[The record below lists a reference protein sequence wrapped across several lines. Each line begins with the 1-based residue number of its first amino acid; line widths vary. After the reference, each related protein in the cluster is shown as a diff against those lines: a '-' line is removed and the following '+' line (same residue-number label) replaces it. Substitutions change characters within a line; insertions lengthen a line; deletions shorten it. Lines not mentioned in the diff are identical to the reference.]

1 MPKELFEINQ
11 FESGVIYNADDRDIP
26 DDAAVYSENIDPY
39 GQSGSLM
46 AIHEDASPILAGVNA
61 RRMAIIND
69 NDTHRLIY
77 VDDSD
82 GDIKSIEDLYAGS
95 PSINTLE
102 TGSFVSSGDIP
113 AMQNNN
119 KEVHIGLGK
128 SQNAKWV
135 GMIPHGQFGG
145 NAPSGTQ
152 IENAELF
159 SPSPFPLMHKII
171 ANSDNSYVYGHKL
184 NDNYLYKF
192 NVTNGTVDKRSQ
204 YYFTKIRAIG
214 LASDGNIWV
223 ADEVSNSLIIIK
235 VDSDV
240 MDAVSSRPLND
251 FTNDTYVTDIEQQ
264 GNTLWLA
271 AGDMAHTT
279 DNYFW
284 NVSVSNLTTSSV
296 AVSVTNRSPYRG
308 ADDFGSLAQGQWV
321 GVTSAGSVVTG
332 ITSETNMSMP
342 RLPLIKVTGS
352 NSYMGLFVRPVHA
365 GNSSHYLRW
374 YRSSVSTDFIGW
386 DGTTNDSN
394 NIKGKIRWFTMIV
407 KDDLTAGETL
417 GDSSDG
423 DVLAISS
430 AFNETYN
437 DVYQAKQN
445 DGSNKLV
452 ITALGSSSS
461 TTSIWQLNKIAYNTS
476 NSSIAGGTGRIAA
489 GTNVNLENSV
499 ASEINGVFNVIS
511 GAGQIRWASGASGS
525 LVAKAEGE
533 VKLTFT
539 VNNNV
544 SGTLDTTKDHF
555 YAVSFIYDGYQESPL
570 SSWELRNNSSDG
582 TAALN
587 IKIDLFI
594 TNFSKRITHVNLYRS
609 SSTID
614 TAQQPSEFF
623 RLVKS
628 VSLKSGWLET
638 DSNTSNPDY
647 GKYYS
652 KTIIDSGISGASYE
666 SRTGISEALLTT
678 IPKYGLSAKINNFLY
693 VTNCFHPDID
703 DATNYL
709 FKSRP
714 FNFDQFN
721 WIRDSLKLPNKPTA
735 IAGFNG
741 RLYVFSENESYIVNP
756 DGMYIEDTLT
766 GIGCKNQNTVVVS
779 DIGMT
784 WLDKNSIYYHNGQQY
799 QDIGVAI
806 KDVEQPDVVSFD
818 INNRSALK
826 NLLKFSN
833 TNYAN
838 DIVVTYDGYR
848 KSFYYCFT
856 VINTGYGGGTEY
868 RQYFWVY
875 TVPKRRWDFW
885 KRSNPSAY
893 GLTNHGILGAVIGK
907 NNEILM
913 SDTQQGLIQTFD
925 PHNTTRRN
933 NWVWYSKKFTMG
945 NSTADKI
952 FYKSEV
958 LSENST
964 PTINVN
970 TAENST
976 SYSSHTVQRK
986 ARHFQIKLLV
996 ASDSTAIT
1004 DAFRIVFRRLRTT
1017 KSMT

>member
-46 AIHEDASPILAGVNA
+46 AIHEDASPILAGVDA

-95 PSINTLE
+95 PSISTLE

-135 GMIPHGQFGG
+135 GIISHGQFGA
-145 NAPSGTQ
+145 NAPSGSQ
-152 IENAELF
+152 IENAELS
-159 SPSPFPLMHKII
+159 SPSPFSAMHTIVN
-171 ANSDNSYVYGHKL
+171 NSTNTNVYGIKQNGNYVYKFDVELGKL
-184 NDNYLYKF
+184 I
-192 NVTNGTVDKRSQ
+192 KRSD
-204 YYFTKIRAIG
+204 YYFTKTKAMC
-214 LASDGNIWV
+214 LASDGNLWV
-223 ADEVSNSLIIIK
+223 IDEVSSNLFVLKI
-235 VDSDV
+235 DTDNMDV
-240 MDAVSSRPLND
+240 VTSRPLNN
-251 FTNDTYVTDIEQQ
+251 FTNDTNITDIMQC

-271 AGDMAHTT
+271 AGNILTT
-279 DNYFW
+279 SSYLF
-284 NVSVSNLTTSSV
+284 NVSVSNLST
-296 AVSVTNRSPYRG
+296 
-308 ADDFGSLAQGQWV
+308 GS
-321 GVTSAGSVVTG
+321 TG
-332 ITSETNMSMP
+332 ITVDDRTPYKGADATSVSPNIGDWGVSTNDNTTIAPDFSIP
-342 RLPLIKVTGS
+342 KLPLIRVTGS
-352 NSYMGLFVRPVHA
+352 NSYVGITVRPIPDGGFVRW
-365 GNSSHYLRW
+365 HYGSL
-374 YRSSVSTDFIGW
+374 TNFIGYNGSI
-386 DGTTNDSN
+386 DN
-394 NIKGKIRWFTMIV
+394 NANV
-407 KDDLTAGETL
+407 K
-417 GDSSDG
+417 
-423 DVLAISS
+423 
-430 AFNETYN
+430 
-437 DVYQAKQN
+437 
-445 DGSNKLV
+445 
-452 ITALGSSSS
+452 
-461 TTSIWQLNKIAYNTS
+461 
-476 NSSIAGGTGRIAA
+476 
-489 GTNVNLENSV
+489 
-499 ASEINGVFNVIS
+499 
-511 GAGQIRWASGASGS
+511 GQIRYFLQVVKDNITANDKLDNISTKGLVYAYSSDFNQTYDNVYLTKQDTNTSYLNWVEKGSTVLNSNLYRLTKVAYNHTQTSIIGGVRNSISTNLDLNDAILDETSATYNVFSGTGSQRWAAGLSGS
-525 LVAKAEGE
+525 LTAKAESE
-533 VKLTFT
+533 VELTIS
-539 VNNNV
+539 NNAN
-544 SGTLDTTKDHF
+544 TTGSINSNHDQF
-555 YAVSFIYDGYQESPL
+555 YCTSFLYDGYQESPL
-570 SSWELRNNSSDG
+570 SSWQHIDNSSISQDS
-582 TAALN
+582 LN
-587 IKIDLFI
+587 VKIDIFPKNL
-594 TNFSKRITHVNLYRS
+594 SKRITHINVYRS
-609 SSTID
+609 SANDSSST
-614 TAQQPSEFF
+614 QPTSFF

-628 VSLKSGWLET
+628 ISLKSGWLET

-693 VTNCFHPDID
+693 ITNCSHPDIN

-833 TNYAN
+833 SNYAN

-964 PTINVN
+964 PTISVN

>member
-26 DDAAVYSENIDPY
+26 DNAAVYSENIDPY

-46 AIHEDASPILAGVNA
+46 AIHEDASPILAGVDA

-82 GDIKSIEDLYAGS
+82 GDIKSIEDLYNGS

-135 GMIPHGQFGG
+135 GIISHGQFGA
-145 NAPSGTQ
+145 NAPSGSQ
-152 IENAELF
+152 VENAKLS
-159 SPSPFPLMHKII
+159 SPSSFPAMHTIVN
-171 ANSDNSYVYGHKL
+171 NSTNTNVYGIKQNGNYVYKFDVELGKL
-184 NDNYLYKF
+184 I
-192 NVTNGTVDKRSQ
+192 KRSD
-204 YYFTKIRAIG
+204 YYFTKTKAMC
-214 LASDGNIWV
+214 LASDGNLWV
-223 ADEVSNSLIIIK
+223 IDEVSSNLFVLKI
-235 VDSDV
+235 DTDNMDV
-240 MDAVSSRPLND
+240 VTSRPLNN
-251 FTNDTYVTDIEQQ
+251 FTNDTNITDIMQC

-271 AGDMAHTT
+271 AGNILTT
-279 DNYFW
+279 SSYLF
-284 NVSVSNLTTSSV
+284 NVSVSNLST
-296 AVSVTNRSPYRG
+296 
-308 ADDFGSLAQGQWV
+308 GS
-321 GVTSAGSVVTG
+321 TG
-332 ITSETNMSMP
+332 ITVDDRTPYKGADATSVSPNIGDWGVSTNDNTTIAPDFSIP
-342 RLPLIKVTGS
+342 KLPLIRVTGS
-352 NSYMGLFVRPVHA
+352 NSYVGITVRPIPDGGFVRW
-365 GNSSHYLRW
+365 HYGSL
-374 YRSSVSTDFIGW
+374 TNFIGYNGSI
-386 DGTTNDSN
+386 DN
-394 NIKGKIRWFTMIV
+394 NANV
-407 KDDLTAGETL
+407 K
-417 GDSSDG
+417 
-423 DVLAISS
+423 
-430 AFNETYN
+430 
-437 DVYQAKQN
+437 
-445 DGSNKLV
+445 
-452 ITALGSSSS
+452 
-461 TTSIWQLNKIAYNTS
+461 
-476 NSSIAGGTGRIAA
+476 
-489 GTNVNLENSV
+489 
-499 ASEINGVFNVIS
+499 
-511 GAGQIRWASGASGS
+511 GQIRYFLQVVKDNITANDKLNNISTKGLVYAYSSDFNQTYDNVYLTKQDTNTSYLNWVEKGSTVLNSNLYRLTKVAYNHTQTSIIGGSRNSISTNLDLNDAILDETSATYNVFSGTGSQRWAAGLSGS
-525 LVAKAEGE
+525 LTAKSESE
-533 VKLTFT
+533 VELTIS
-539 VNNNV
+539 NNANATG
-544 SGTLDTTKDHF
+544 SINPNHDQF
-555 YAVSFIYDGYQESPL
+555 YCTSFLYDGYQESPL
-570 SSWELRNNSSDG
+570 SSWQHIDNSSISQDS
-582 TAALN
+582 LN
-587 IKIDLFI
+587 VKIDIFPKNL
-594 TNFSKRITHVNLYRS
+594 SKRVTHVNVYRS
-609 SSTID
+609 SANDSSST
-614 TAQQPSEFF
+614 QPTSFF

-628 VSLKSGWLET
+628 ISLKSGWLET

-693 VTNCFHPDID
+693 ITNCSHPDID

-875 TVPKRRWDFW
+875 TVPKQRWDFW
-885 KRSNPSAY
+885 KRSNPSTY